1 MTKLDAPHWGLI
13 NNQKA
18 LAKVT
23 HFLQVARKGKLR
35 SPFMGRVCHRA
46 LNRARNY
53 CGPQPEQTH
62 EWGTGESPPS
72 PESHCVG
79 SVVILSEKG
88 RACGVGYAT
97 GFTISS
103 LDITGGL
110 NKMIRCGAAGSLK
123 VESELT
129 ASPNQ
134 DAGVGVDAVLLIT
147 TVGSPFWFSTQQ
159 EER

>member
-1 MTKLDAPHWGLI
+1 M
-13 NNQKA
+13 
-18 LAKVT
+18 
-23 HFLQVARKGKLR
+23 
-35 SPFMGRVCHRA
+35 
-46 LNRARNY
+46 
-53 CGPQPEQTH
+53 
-62 EWGTGESPPS
+62 
-72 PESHCVG
+72 G

-97 GFTISS
+97 GFIISS